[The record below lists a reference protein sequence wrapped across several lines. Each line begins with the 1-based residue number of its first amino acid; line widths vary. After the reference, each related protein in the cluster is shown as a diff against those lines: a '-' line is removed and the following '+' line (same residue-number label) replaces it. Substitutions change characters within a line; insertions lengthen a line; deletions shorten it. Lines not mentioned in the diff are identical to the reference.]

1 MTMIGNDATTDNA
14 LVDKGTD
21 IHNQYSTDKM
31 VTSTVAVLVSSVN
44 PAMLPVGIA
53 TGQFS
58 NTDDFDGLNDG
69 TVIDSIQQLCEQ
81 VGDGDWASAVTSALG
96 LLVDTTGAIMDP
108 IGFVAGQLVGW
119 MLEHVEPLRL
129 LLHQLTGHPGMVEA
143 YANTWQNIAKRMAEK
158 ATVHLSAMQDE
169 TRQWKGQAADAYRA
183 SALMTI
189 KQAAGAALTAQA
201 LSESAARMKD
211 VVDTVRGGVRDIL
224 ADLAGT
230 LVTCAIEAASVAGAP
245 DAARR
250 ALQVIAKSALK
261 AEDLLLKLALV
272 ISKLEAPLVDL
283 VQLQGELHQPR

>member
-1 MTMIGNDATTDNA
+1 
-14 LVDKGTD
+14 
-21 IHNQYSTDKM
+21 M
-31 VTSTVAVLVSSVN
+31 VTSTVAVLMSGLN
-44 PAMLPVGIA
+44 PLVLPIGVA

-58 NTDDFDGLNDG
+58 NTEDFDGLNDG

-81 VGDGDWASAVTSALG
+81 IGGDWASAVTSGAG
-96 LLVDTTGAIMDP
+96 LLVDVAGAIMDP
-108 IGFVAGQLVGW
+108 VGFVAGQLVGW

-129 LLHQLTGHPGMVEA
+129 LLHQLTGHPGLVEG

-158 ATVHLSAMQDE
+158 ASEYLEAVQDE
-169 TRQWKGQAADAYRA
+169 TREWTGKAADAYRA
-183 SALMTI
+183 SALITI
-189 KQAAGAALTAQA
+189 QRSAGAALSAQA
-201 LSESAARMKD
+201 LSEAASKMKD

-230 LVTCAIEAASVAGAP
+230 LVTCAIEAATVVGAP

-272 ISKLEAPLVDL
+272 ISKLEALLVDL
-283 VQLQGELHQPR
+283 VQLQSELDQPR